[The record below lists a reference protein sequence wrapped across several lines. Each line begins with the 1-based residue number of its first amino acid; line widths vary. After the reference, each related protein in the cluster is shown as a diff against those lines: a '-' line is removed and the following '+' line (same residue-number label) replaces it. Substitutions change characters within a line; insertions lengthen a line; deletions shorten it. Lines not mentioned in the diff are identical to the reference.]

1 MKFDVGKSGHPT
13 TQFLKR
19 NLGINSRNFVRLFAI
34 PVILIWGIW
43 DIWDTINSFLSD
55 GIQAMRLPR
64 SDFHER
70 FV

>member
-1 MKFDVGKSGHPT
+1 MKFDVDKSGHPI
-13 TQFLKR
+13 TQFSKR
-19 NLGINSRNFVRLFAI
+19 KLGIDSRNFVRLFAI
-34 PVILIWGIW
+34 PVILIW